1 MPAGVRAPR
10 RGQGGEAPRGSESKV
25 MTEKNLP
32 QPSPPEIARGRRTF
46 TPYVTVWTMLA
57 ALSAMYLGLL
67 AAQPAMVAGVL
78 GAADRTAHGDAG
90 PETLAETA
98 AEVRTLRDTIDLF
111 RNELIEMRAQVSNQT
126 DVTSELL
133 SRVASLEASPEGSAR
148 VAEANGPHGQHA
160 DRPHGQEAASG
171 QQPPTETAALPAPIR
186 KNAGET
192 SKAAKQAEAK
202 AKSRVETGSVAA
214 PATGAGSEITFG
226 APVVKQAATP
236 PSDPPPG
243 TRNMIGVQIA
253 TGPSVD
259 SLRLSWTLLSERHAD
274 SFRALVPR
282 YVASGSGPD
291 QSYDLIVGPMPTVDE
306 ARRLCED
313 LALKAT
319 PCRVSQF
326 TGDAL

>member
-1 MPAGVRAPR
+1 
-10 RGQGGEAPRGSESKV
+10 
-25 MTEKNLP
+25 MTEKHLP
-32 QPSPPEIARGRRTF
+32 QPSSPETGRRTF
-46 TPYVTVWTMLA
+46 TPYVTVWTVLA
-57 ALSAMYLGLL
+57 ALSLVYLGLIVT
-67 AAQPAMVAGVL
+67 QPATVAGVL
-78 GAADRTAHGDAG
+78 GASDHAAYGDG

-133 SRVASLEASPEGSAR
+133 SRIATLETSPDGAAR
-148 VAEANGPHGQHA
+148 VAEANGARGQ
-160 DRPHGQEAASG
+160 DTAATG

-202 AKSRVETGSVAA
+202 AKSRVETGSVSA

-274 SFRALVPR
+274 SFRALAPR
-282 YVASGSGPD
+282 YVASGSGPNE
-291 QSYDLIVGPMPTVDE
+291 SYDLIVGPMPTVDE

-313 LALKAT
+313 LSLKAT

>member
-1 MPAGVRAPR
+1 
-10 RGQGGEAPRGSESKV
+10 

-32 QPSPPEIARGRRTF
+32 QPSSPEIGRRTF
-46 TPYVTVWTMLA
+46 TPYVKVWTGLA
-57 ALSAMYLGLL
+57 ALSVVYLGLVVT
-67 AAQPAMVAGVL
+67 QPATVASVL
-78 GAADRTAHGDAG
+78 GTPDHAAYGDAG

-133 SRVASLEASPEGSAR
+133 SRVATLETSPDGAQR
-148 VAEANGPHGQHA
+148 VAEANAPQGQ
-160 DRPHGQEAASG
+160 DTAAG

-202 AKSRVETGSVAA
+202 AKSQVETGSVTA
-214 PATGAGSEITFG
+214 PAAGAGSEITFG
-226 APVVKQAATP
+226 TPVVKQAARP

-274 SFRALVPR
+274 SFRALAPR
-282 YVASGSGPD
+282 YVASGSGPNE
-291 QSYDLIVGPMPTVDE
+291 SYDLIVGPMPTVDE

-313 LALKAT
+313 LSLKAT
-319 PCRVSQF
+319 PCRVSHF

>member
-1 MPAGVRAPR
+1 MPAGAPGPY
-10 RGQGGEAPRGSESKV
+10 RGEGGEAPRGSESKV
-25 MTEKNLP
+25 MTEKSLP
-32 QPSPPEIARGRRTF
+32 QPSSPETGRRTF
-46 TPYVTVWTMLA
+46 TPYVAVWTILA
-57 ALSAMYLGLL
+57 ALSALYLGLL
-67 AAQPAMVAGVL
+67 LAQPAMVAGVL
-78 GAADRTAHGDAG
+78 GAADRTANGQAG
-90 PETLAETA
+90 EDTLAETA
-98 AEVRTLRDTIDLF
+98 AEVRTLRDTIDMF

-133 SRVASLEASPEGSAR
+133 SRVASLEASPDAGAH
-148 VAEANGPHGQHA
+148 VAEANGQRG
-160 DRPHGQEAASG
+160 EANASG
-171 QQPPTETAALPAPIR
+171 REAPTETAALPAPIR
-186 KNAGET
+186 KNAGE
-192 SKAAKQAEAK
+192 SPKSARQAEAGT
-202 AKSRVETGSVAA
+202 KSRVETGSVAA

-274 SFRALVPR
+274 SFRALAPR
-282 YVASGSGPD
+282 YVASGSGPNE
-291 QSYDLIVGPMPTVDE
+291 SYDLIVGPMPTVDE

-319 PCRVSQF
+319 PCRVSHF

>member
-1 MPAGVRAPR
+1 MPAGALAPVK
-10 RGQGGEAPRGSESKV
+10 RGHGGEAPRGSESKV

-32 QPSPPEIARGRRTF
+32 QPSSPEAGRRTF
-46 TPYVTVWTMLA
+46 TPYVTVWTILA
-57 ALSAMYLGLL
+57 ALSVLYLGLL

-78 GAADRTAHGDAG
+78 GPADRTAHGQAG
-90 PETLAETA
+90 TETLAETA

-111 RNELIEMRAQVSNQT
+111 RNELIEMRAQISNQT

-133 SRVASLEASPEGSAR
+133 SRVATLETSPENGAR
-148 VAEANGPHGQHA
+148 VADAAGPHAQDTAAGQ
-160 DRPHGQEAASG
+160 P
-171 QQPPTETAALPAPIR
+171 PPTETAALPAPIR
-186 KNAGET
+186 KNAGDAP
-192 SKAAKQAEAK
+192 KRAEAK
-202 AKSRVETGSVAA
+202 AKSRVETGSVTA
-214 PATGAGSEITFG
+214 PAAGAGSEITFG

-274 SFRALVPR
+274 SFRALAPR
-282 YVASGSGPD
+282 YVASGSGPNE
-291 QSYDLIVGPMPTVDE
+291 SYDLIVGPMPTVDE

>member
-1 MPAGVRAPR
+1 
-10 RGQGGEAPRGSESKV
+10 

-32 QPSPPEIARGRRTF
+32 QPSSPETGRRTF
-46 TPYVTVWTMLA
+46 TPYVTVWTVLA
-57 ALSAMYLGLL
+57 ALSLVYLGLVV
-67 AAQPAMVAGVL
+67 AQPATVAGVL
-78 GAADRTAHGDAG
+78 GAADHAAHGDG
-90 PETLAETA
+90 PETLIETA

-133 SRVASLEASPEGSAR
+133 SRVATLETSPDGAAR
-148 VAEANGPHGQHA
+148 VAEANGLNGQ
-160 DRPHGQEAASG
+160 DGAAAG
-171 QQPPTETAALPAPIR
+171 QQQQPTETAALPAPIR

-214 PATGAGSEITFG
+214 PAAGAGADITFG

-236 PSDPPPG
+236 PLDPPPG

-274 SFRALVPR
+274 SFRALAPR
-282 YVASGSGPD
+282 YTSSGSGPNE
-291 QSYDLIVGPMPTVDE
+291 SYDLIVGPMPTVDE